1 MTEKQ
6 LEQVKRISKELSQ
19 LNRLMSLL
27 EQAYNDDFNL
37 SYYNED
43 IKAYVNIWLYLTSEE
58 KKRHH
63 PANQTIHQGPPRP
76 KATGICGA
84 LIKTKRI

>member
-6 LEQVKRISKELSQ
+6 LEKARSIRTELSQ

-37 SYYNED
+37 SSYNED
-43 IKAYVNIWLYLTSEE
+43 IKTYVNIWLYLTAEE
-58 KKRHH
+58 QNDIIQRIK
-63 PANQTIHQGPPRP
+63 QYI
-76 KATGICGA
+76 KAHRDQKQQEFAA
-84 LIKTKRI
+84 L

>member
-58 KKRHH
+58 KNDIIQRIKQYIKGHRDQKQQEF
-63 PANQTIHQGPPRP
+63 A
-76 KATGICGA
+76 A
-84 LIKTKRI
+84 L

>member
-6 LEQVKRISKELSQ
+6 LKQVKRISKELSQ

-43 IKAYVNIWLYLTSEE
+43 IKAYVNIWLYLTAEE
-58 KKRHH
+58 QNDIIQQIK
-63 PANQTIHQGPPRP
+63 QYI
-76 KATGICGA
+76 KAHRDQKQQEFAA
-84 LIKTKRI
+84 L

>member
-19 LNRLMSLL
+19 LNRLMYLL

-37 SYYNED
+37 SHYNED
-43 IKAYVNIWLYLTSEE
+43 IKAYVNIWLYLTAEE
-58 KKRHH
+58 KNDIIQRIK
-63 PANQTIHQGPPRP
+63 QYI
-76 KATGICGA
+76 KAHRDQKQQEFAA
-84 LIKTKRI
+84 L

>member
-37 SYYNED
+37 SHYNED
-43 IKAYVNIWLYLTSEE
+43 IKAYVNIWLYLTAEE
-58 KKRHH
+58 KNDIIQRIK
-63 PANQTIHQGPPRP
+63 QYI
-76 KATGICGA
+76 KAHRDQKQQEFA
-84 LIKTKRI
+84 VL